1 MHVVLNSFGAS
12 IRQEEGLFAVTT
24 SSGKQT
30 LHPRDVQSITISKS
44 ARISSDAVLLAIA
57 NEIDVL
63 FVDGTG
69 APKGRVWS
77 VKYGSVSD
85 VRRRQVEFM
94 YSGNA
99 LNWVRDLIVEKI
111 NNQTAMLLS
120 LRTVLD
126 EPGTRRL
133 SAAINSMEDYKL
145 KIRRAEGAS
154 LADLAPS
161 IRGWEG
167 AASRKYFQSISAS
180 LPPTYQFTERSQH
193 PATDPFNAL
202 LNYGYGILYGK
213 IEGALIK
220 AGIDPYMGVFHRD
233 DYNRPALV
241 FDVIEKYR
249 VWADYVAIQLARQ
262 EALSDECFRQEANG
276 AILLDGLGKRIL
288 IQSMNDYLAEIVRVN
303 GLERSRAEHIQQ
315 YAYKLANLFLESGQ

>member
-1 MHVVLNSFGAS
+1 
-12 IRQEEGLFAVTT
+12 
-24 SSGKQT
+24 
-30 LHPRDVQSITISKS
+30 
-44 ARISSDAVLLAIA
+44 
-57 NEIDVL
+57 
-63 FVDGTG
+63 
-69 APKGRVWS
+69 
-77 VKYGSVSD
+77 
-85 VRRRQVEFM
+85 
-94 YSGNA
+94 
-99 LNWVRDLIVEKI
+99 
-111 NNQTAMLLS
+111 MLLS

-180 LPPTYQFTERSQH
+180 LPPTYQFSERSQH

>member
-12 IRQEEGLFAVTT
+12 IRQEDGLFAVTT

-180 LPPTYQFTERSQH
+180 LPPTYQFSERSQH